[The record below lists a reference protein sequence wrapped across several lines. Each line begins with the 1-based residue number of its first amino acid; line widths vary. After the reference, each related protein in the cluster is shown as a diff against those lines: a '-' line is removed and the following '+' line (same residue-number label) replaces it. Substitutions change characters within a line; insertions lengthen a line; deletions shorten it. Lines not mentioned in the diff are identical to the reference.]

1 MSICRFKDLGFIGLP
16 YTWDNRQEGSH
27 NVKVR
32 LDRDLATDTF
42 LDLFREV
49 KVWHVQNTLSDH
61 CCLVVE
67 CLDHTHRRRKKKNF
81 WYENMW

>member
-1 MSICRFKDLGFIGLP
+1 VSICRFKDLGFIDLP

-49 KVWHVQNTLSDH
+49 KV
-61 CCLVVE
+61 
-67 CLDHTHRRRKKKNF
+67 
-81 WYENMW
+81 